1 MNYKVLLTASGIGSR
16 LGNFT
21 QYTNKSL
28 VAIGNRP
35 AICHIIER
43 YPKDVEFVVTLGYFG
58 THVKQFLLIA
68 YPERK
73 FTFVQVDNYD
83 GPGSS
88 LGYSQLC
95 AEKDLQ
101 CPFIYNA
108 CDTIVTETIPPPS
121 VNWVGAKPGDASSQ
135 YDSITVDSNNDI
147 RGFHRKGY
155 MEASHI
161 HIGLVGVHDYEQYWK
176 TLRDEYKSA
185 PNNQTLNDVSVLERL
200 TKKSKWKVVEFDNWY
215 DIGNV
220 QALKKARSH
229 WKDSLHVLE
238 KQEESISHVGQKIIK
253 FFYNENIVLKRCQ
266 RAKILKG
273 LVPQITDQSANFY
286 AYNFV
291 SGSLAADVMTPEKMK
306 HLLEWASKN
315 LWLPTSHDENFE
327 KQCMHFYQAKTTNR
341 INDFLKGYKPDSEHI
356 INGINVPSLDELM
369 AKVPWDKLKKAN
381 PTNFHGDFILD
392 NIIIEHDGSFK
403 LLDWRHQ
410 FGFSSIT
417 AGDAYYDLAKLNHN
431 LTVNHDIICRDL
443 YKVDVNDN
451 IVTCDILRKN
461 NHVQCAD
468 VLKDYV
474 VTNGYDF
481 NIVETITGLI
491 WLSMAPL
498 HHQPFDEFLYYYG
511 KLKLTTAL
519 KKWGKL

>member
-1 MNYKVLLTASGIGSR
+1 MKYKVLLTASGIGSR

-35 AICHIIER
+35 AICHIIEC
-43 YPKDVEFVVTLGYFG
+43 YPKDIEFVVTLGYFG
-58 THVKQFLLIA
+58 DHVKQFLLIA

-95 AEKDLQ
+95 AEEYLQ

-108 CDTIVTETIPPPS
+108 CDTIVTEDIPPPIS
-121 VNWVGAKPGDASSQ
+121 NWVGAKPGEASSQ

-147 RGFHRKGY
+147 RSFHRKGY
-155 MEASHI
+155 MDASHI
-161 HIGLVGVHDYEQYWK
+161 HIGLVGVHDHKQYWAA
-176 TLRDEYKSA
+176 LRSA
-185 PNNQTLNDVSVLERL
+185 YNSDHNNRSLNDVSVLEHL
-200 TKKSKWKVVEFDNWY
+200 TKKSKWKIVEFKNWY

-220 QALKKARSH
+220 EALKKARSH
-229 WKDSLHVLE
+229 WKDSIHVLE
-238 KQEESISHVGQKIIK
+238 KQEESISIVGQKIIK
-253 FFYNENIVLKRCQ
+253 FFYDKDIVSKRCN
-266 RAKILKG
+266 RAAVLDG
-273 LVPQITDQSANFY
+273 LVPSITDQSSNFY
-286 AYNFV
+286 AYKFV
-291 SGSLAADVMTPEKMK
+291 EGQLAADVMTPQKMK
-306 HLLEWASKN
+306 HLLEWASQN
-315 LWLPTSHDENFE
+315 LWLPTAFHENFE
-327 KQCMHFYQAKTTNR
+327 EQCLHFYKTKTQNR
-341 INDFLKGYKPDSEHI
+341 VDNFLKGYKPDSNHM
-356 INGINVPSLDELM
+356 INGISVPSLDELM
-369 AKVPWDKLKKAN
+369 EKVPWDKLKQAK

-392 NIIIEHDGSFK
+392 NIIIQNDGTFK

-410 FGFSSIT
+410 FGFNSIS

-443 YKVDVNDN
+443 YNIEVDDN
-451 IVTCDILRKN
+451 VVTCDILRKN
-461 NHVQCAD
+461 NHVQCAE
-468 VLKDYV
+468 VLKNYV
-474 VTNGYDF
+474 IDNGYDF

-519 KKWGKL
+519 KNWNKL